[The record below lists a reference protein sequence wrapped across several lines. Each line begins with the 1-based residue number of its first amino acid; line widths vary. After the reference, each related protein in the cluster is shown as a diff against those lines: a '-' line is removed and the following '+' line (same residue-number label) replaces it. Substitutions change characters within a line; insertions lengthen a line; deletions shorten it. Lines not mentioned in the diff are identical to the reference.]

1 MGLNRA
7 NEYIL
12 GFDIGGTKISG
23 ILSDSN
29 GNILSS
35 SRRMTVKHM
44 GKDRVLKDIEEIG
57 NSMMKETGISPQ
69 KVSIVFAGLVDSDMG
84 RIISSPNL
92 FGLSDFNI
100 VKDVKKIFSLE
111 TLLENDATAGAISEK
126 VFGKGKKMDNFI
138 YISLS
143 TGIGGGIFAN
153 GKLVRGN
160 KGLAGEIGHCII
172 LPDGPVCGCGR
183 RGCIEALA
191 GGKAIAR
198 KIMENR
204 TMLHESKFFSSI
216 PAGKITA
223 KHMFEGVKKGDM
235 YAQLILEETLF
246 YLSTAISNLI
256 CSFDPEAIII
266 GGGMSLAGNLLLS
279 PLKQSIDENLKGM
292 YRDVKIIRSDPET
305 GKLAPVAVSI
315 YDENL

>member
-1 MGLNRA
+1 
-7 NEYIL
+7 
-12 GFDIGGTKISG
+12 
-23 ILSDSN
+23 
-29 GNILSS
+29 
-35 SRRMTVKHM
+35 
-44 GKDRVLKDIEEIG
+44 
-57 NSMMKETGISPQ
+57 
-69 KVSIVFAGLVDSDMG
+69 MG

-126 VFGKGKKMDNFI
+126 VFGKGKNMDNFI

-216 PAGKITA
+216 PA
-223 KHMFEGVKKGDM
+223 
-235 YAQLILEETLF
+235 
-246 YLSTAISNLI
+246 
-256 CSFDPEAIII
+256 
-266 GGGMSLAGNLLLS
+266 
-279 PLKQSIDENLKGM
+279 
-292 YRDVKIIRSDPET
+292 
-305 GKLAPVAVSI
+305 
-315 YDENL
+315 